1 MPRKT
6 KTSRIVYPELWDK
19 VSKENKDLLDD
30 FMDYCRSINRSKTTI
45 DGYYNDIQI
54 CWVWNLQHNKNKF
67 FVDFTKRDVIKYQNW
82 LVTEQELSSNRVRR
96 LRSALSSLYI
106 KGMVQ
111 NHRLAKAINDVSWS
125 EFCRMIEYKA
135 NWYGRTYHKINRFYA
150 SSQTCNVCGYKNVDA
165 KDLNVR
171 KWVCPECGTNHD
183 RDNNA
188 AINILNQ
195 GLKELGLTA

>member
-96 LRSALSSLYI
+96 LRSALSSLSNYI
-106 KGMVQ
+106 ESILDDTYSDFRPIINKIPAPPKQDVRDKTVLEDEQ
-111 NHRLAKAINDVSWS
+111 VDYLLKHLVDNDKYQQACAVALAVSSGSRKS
-125 EFCRMIEYKA
+125 ELLRFNLFLARILPSSIS
-135 NWYGRTYHKINRFYA
+135 GR
-150 SSQTCNVCGYKNVDA
+150 
-165 KDLNVR
+165 
-171 KWVCPECGTNHD
+171 
-183 RDNNA
+183 
-188 AINILNQ
+188 
-195 GLKELGLTA
+195 

>member
-96 LRSALSSLYI
+96 LRSALSSLY
-106 KGMVQ
+106 K
-111 NHRLAKAINDVSWS
+111 
-125 EFCRMIEYKA
+125 
-135 NWYGRTYHKINRFYA
+135 
-150 SSQTCNVCGYKNVDA
+150 
-165 KDLNVR
+165 
-171 KWVCPECGTNHD
+171 
-183 RDNNA
+183 
-188 AINILNQ
+188 
-195 GLKELGLTA
+195 LGLE